1 MLFKIISFLLILLN
15 SLHISGNQNSIYEQ
29 QPYTAEQH
37 LHDVKTLLES
47 IKYKD
52 NEIYFFS
59 FEKKRLNK
67 KIDVVNR
74 VFEEWFNQLP
84 HHLFINSTPVSLY
97 KIIYEKKF
105 LRIPKDKKLFFN
117 SKMLNIIEKC
127 QSENERLRQEEL
139 KKKLNTIKQNYKE

>member
-1 MLFKIISFLLILLN
+1 MHLNILFFAVIGLC
-15 SLHISGNQNSIYEQ
+15 SLHISGNQSTVQEQ

-117 SKMLNIIEKC
+117 SQMLRIIEKT
-127 QSENERLRQEEL
+127 QNENKRLEQEEL